1 MVGLSTSAIKVLE
14 LNMHGGVLQIGGD
27 TVPFAFADFPW
38 FRGLSAVQI
47 EDVRLSGGEHF
58 YWPALDV
65 DLTLSSIRNP
75 SDFPLIAR

>member
-1 MVGLSTSAIKVLE
+1 MVGASTSVIKVLE

-27 TVPFAFADFPW
+27 VLPFAFVDFPW

-47 EDVRLSGGEHF
+47 EDVRLSGGDHL

-65 DLTLSSIRNP
+65 DLTLASIRNP
-75 SDFPLIAR
+75 ADFPLIAR